1 MNGCLQM
8 MKVSQIEKHE
18 ETCNFGKTECQYP
31 ECVQKTHKGKEK
43 IHSENCPFSL
53 YVCEKGC
60 GKEMKLIEVFI
71 KFYFWDVFILNKER
85 ASWLFGLASK
95 CDREFKNKEY
105 SD

>member
-1 MNGCLQM
+1 MKNKIDEMTIKCKYWMNGCLQM

-71 KFYFWDVFILNKER
+71 KFYF
-85 ASWLFGLASK
+85 
-95 CDREFKNKEY
+95 
-105 SD
+105 